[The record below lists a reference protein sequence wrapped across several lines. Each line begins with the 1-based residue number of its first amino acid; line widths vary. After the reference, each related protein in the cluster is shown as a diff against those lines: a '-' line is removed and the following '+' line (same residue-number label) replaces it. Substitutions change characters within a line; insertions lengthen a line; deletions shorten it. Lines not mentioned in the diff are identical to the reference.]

1 MIFLP
6 ETPPWLVLHGR
17 EEEAEKVLKW
27 LRGQNFD
34 ISRELEALTAVQGG
48 AGAQAVSFT
57 QTLAAFRYPGAYKPF
72 IILLLVFIFQQLS
85 GSYAVIFYAVTLF
98 KNIGVSTSP
107 YIQSEKEAVQEWLLE
122 HNIPGFYTITHSSSL
137 HEGARNCMTLAGLG
151 KLSPNMILLGF
162 KSNWKDD
169 LEGLEDYLEIILTA
183 FDLQMSTAIIRTREG
198 FDNSEIIAS
207 LAKKNTESNNN
218 DENSTDPELGE
229 GEKSKERKEDEAAI
243 KYPFRTLSVSSKH
256 NGNIDIW
263 WLFDDG
269 GLSLLIPHLVSL
281 NKKYRDCNL
290 RVYFMSKSAS
300 NLDDERRSLT
310 DMLSR

>member
-107 YIQSEKEAVQEWLLE
+107 YIPAIITGLIRLIGTLIGTALIKVSQLSSVSFYGIVFAEIWTKTLDGDICLSDGFFHDE
-122 HNIPGFYTITHSSSL
+122 PGSDSSL
-137 HEGARNCMTLAGLG
+137 
-151 KLSPNMILLGF
+151 
-162 KSNWKDD
+162 
-169 LEGLEDYLEIILTA
+169 
-183 FDLQMSTAIIRTREG
+183 
-198 FDNSEIIAS
+198 
-207 LAKKNTESNNN
+207 
-218 DENSTDPELGE
+218 
-229 GEKSKERKEDEAAI
+229 
-243 KYPFRTLSVSSKH
+243 
-256 NGNIDIW
+256 
-263 WLFDDG
+263 
-269 GLSLLIPHLVSL
+269 
-281 NKKYRDCNL
+281 
-290 RVYFMSKSAS
+290 
-300 NLDDERRSLT
+300 
-310 DMLSR
+310 